1 MRTDNVLKNGFWGI
15 VYQITS
21 IILGFFGRTVFI
33 YFLNSEYL
41 GISGLFTNI
50 LNILSLSEMGFSS
63 AIAFHLYG
71 YLAREDKESI
81 TGIMNF
87 YKKVY
92 RVVAVCVLAVGLSVV
107 PFLRFVIKDTSFDIT
122 YVGIVYVIY
131 LMNTV
136 VSYLY
141 SYKFTIAIAD
151 QKNYILTNISTIF
164 QFLTTIANILSLI
177 IFRNYIIYLIIGIV
191 LSLIGNYCKTKEVS
205 RRYPYLRENT
215 KIDPEV
221 KKKIVADVKNIFA
234 GKLSTVIVTSTDN
247 ILISALINIS
257 TVGIYSNYSMMIGYV
272 QSFLTQ
278 FTSATQASI
287 GNMIA
292 SESKEHSYIVLKK
305 LTTIIYFA
313 VSFCSVSLFV
323 LLNPFMNLWLGKEYL
338 LDVPV
343 VVWCVLSFYIQIIK
357 APVWYSL
364 GGVGYFAQDRD
375 ISIIG
380 AVSNLIIS
388 IVCAYK
394 WGLSGIFMGT
404 VFSQL
409 IQWVLKMTLFIKKF
423 LEIETREYIALSV
436 KLLLQTIFL
445 CGLTYLICDLCQ
457 FSNVY
462 LDFIVKV
469 IMCIVI
475 PNIFNVTL
483 YRKTDA
489 FEYLIGVTKR
499 TVRKFLRRGNGE

>member
-21 IILGFFGRTVFI
+21 IILGFLGRTVFI
-33 YFLNSEYL
+33 YFLSSEYL

-50 LNILSLSEMGFSS
+50 LSILSLSEMGFSS

-71 YLAREDKESI
+71 YLAREDKDSI
-81 TGIMNF
+81 VGVMNF
-87 YKKVY
+87 YKQVY
-92 RVVAVCVLAVGLSVV
+92 RVVAGCVLIIGLALI
-107 PFLRFVIKDTSFDIT
+107 PFLQYIIKETSFDIS
-122 YVGIVYVIY
+122 YVRVVYTIY
-131 LMNTV
+131 LINTV
-136 VSYLY
+136 TSYLY
-141 SYKFTIAIAD
+141 SYKFTIAVAD
-151 QKNYILTNISTIF
+151 QKNYILTNVSTIF
-164 QFLTTIANILSLI
+164 QFVTTIANILTLFV
-177 IFRNYIIYLIIGIV
+177 FRNYIIYLLVGMILNLV
-191 LSLIGNYCKTKEVS
+191 GNYCKTSAVS
-205 RRYPYLRENT
+205 RRYPYLNERT
-215 KIDPEV
+215 KVKPEI
-221 KKKIVADVKNIFA
+221 KKKIVSDVKKIFA

-257 TVGIYSNYSMMIGYV
+257 TVGIYSNYSMIIGYV

-338 LDVPV
+338 LDIPV
-343 VVWCVLSFYIQIIK
+343 VAWCVLSFYIQIIK

-409 IQWVLKMTLFIKKF
+409 IQWVFKMTLFIKKY
-423 LEIETREYIALSV
+423 LEIETREYIVLSV

-457 FSNVY
+457 FSNIY
-462 LDFIVKV
+462 LDFVVKV
-469 IMCIVI
+469 IMCIAI
-475 PNIFNVTL
+475 PNIFNITL
-483 YRKTDA
+483 YRKTDT
-489 FEYLIGVTKR
+489 FEYLIEVTKR
-499 TVRKFLRRGNGE
+499 MVRKFMRRGNGE